1 MFETCMIESAN
12 QYKNHRKMST
22 VISLCLQFL
31 LLAVMILI
39 PLIYTEALPKA
50 LLAATLVAPPP
61 PPPPPPPPVIIHVVK
76 KISTDIVD
84 GQIRTPT
91 KIPKKI
97 VQVVED
103 EPPAAVTSM
112 GVPGAVGGVPG
123 GSAGGVLGSML
134 AATNTPAPKVA
145 PPQKVRI
152 SEVALG
158 TAISSPQPQYPPIA
172 RAAHL
177 SGSVVLA
184 ATIAKDGTITNLHVV
199 SGNGMF
205 VQNAMDAVRNWRY
218 KPYMLNG
225 EPVEVETQITV
236 NFHLGGG

>member
-22 VISLCLQFL
+22 LISISLQCL

-61 PPPPPPPPVIIHVVK
+61 PPPPPPPPIEIKHIIK

-84 GQIRTPT
+84 GQLRTPT

-97 VQVVED
+97 IQVVED
-103 EPPAAVTSM
+103 EPPSAVTSL

-123 GSAGGVLGSML
+123 GSSNGVLGGML
-134 AATNTPAPKVA
+134 AATNTPPPKVA

-152 SEVALG
+152 SA
-158 TAISSPQPQYPPIA
+158 
-172 RAAHL
+172 
-177 SGSVVLA
+177 
-184 ATIAKDGTITNLHVV
+184 V
-199 SGNGMF
+199 S
-205 VQNAMDAVRNWRY
+205 
-218 KPYMLNG
+218 LG
-225 EPVEVETQITV
+225 EPI
-236 NFHLGGG
+236 